1 MRTTVA
7 AGSWF
12 RGSTTPSTPMEA
24 TTRSTGS
31 IQIMIR
37 WKKRCTSRVDS
48 TDHLRTPNTPPIPT
62 TTLRTRRTFESVS
75 EYIPNLDSEGESED
89 YDFDGSYDPDIED
102 REEGYQSSSEYGF

>member
-7 AGSWF
+7 TGSCS
-12 RGSTTPSTPMEA
+12 RGLTTPSTPKEA

-37 WKKRCTSRVDS
+37 WKRRCTSRVDS

-62 TTLRTRRTFESVS
+62 TTLRTRRTFESES
-75 EYIPNLDSEGESED
+75 EYITNLDSEGESED

>member
-62 TTLRTRRTFESVS
+62 TTLRTRRTFES

-89 YDFDGSYDPDIED
+89 YDFDGSYDPDVED

>member
-1 MRTTVA
+1 
-7 AGSWF
+7 
-12 RGSTTPSTPMEA
+12 MEA

-37 WKKRCTSRVDS
+37 WKKRCTSQVDS
-48 TDHLRTPNTPPIPT
+48 TDHLRTPNTPPITT
-62 TTLRTRRTFESVS
+62 TTLRTRRTFKSES

-89 YDFDGSYDPDIED
+89 YDFDDSYDPDVED